1 MARFIASVALL
12 GALALGACGKADPPQ
27 AAPPQPGTTPP
38 VGERKCPDPSIKDSS
53 NPCSPNYYKPVKGSF
68 KGQKTF

>member
-1 MARFIASVALL
+1 MARLITSIALL
-12 GALALGACGKADPPQ
+12 GALALGACGKTDPPK
-27 AAPPQPGTTPP
+27 AAPAPPAITPP
-38 VGERKCPDPSIKDSS
+38 VEAHKCPDPSIKDSS

>member
-1 MARFIASVALL
+1 MARLITSFALL
-12 GALALGACGKADPPQ
+12 GALALTACGKAEPPQ
-27 AAPPQPGTTPP
+27 AEPLHPASTPP